1 MQSTRSKPEPH
12 KGVVSVGEGIWA
24 TSQEKDREIEELT
37 QVKEAQLLA
46 LEELKAELALAQA
59 KLRIAKK
66 LELAAPTLVGLLPA
80 LLPTGQPPH
89 SVWETIPG

>member
-1 MQSTRSKPEPH
+1 M
-12 KGVVSVGEGIWA
+12 SVGEGIWA

-59 KLRIAKK
+59 K
-66 LELAAPTLVGLLPA
+66 
-80 LLPTGQPPH
+80 
-89 SVWETIPG
+89 